1 MEQNTEQFLEALE
14 VSNKIEEAGGV
25 GQALKTVGRTIAN
38 AFGTAAGN
46 AKRNAAAAKDAQ
58 QTAQTNAQTA
68 QTNAQTNAMDD
79 ITLAKTIN
87 DAVTKAIGICDKGLQ
102 ALQKQQPQQGNE
114 QPQNNQQTTEE
125 KVKDNEAGKNGGK
138 ADVEGTEHEIDQFQ
152 DSQVIDFVNALREAA
167 NNNNKTFY
175 NKAKKALAGVQQLV
189 RPFLT
194 GQKQFTDKDIEA
206 VSNAINDQSVQ
217 QVLGKNDKKSLKV
230 IQNLNAALNAKKQ
243 AIQQNAQPEQ
253 QTAQPQQNT
262 EQSAQNGDTTTN
274 NAEGTA
280 NSAEQNTAQNANQG
294 TQQQP
299 AQGQGQP
306 IDANAQKEINNV
318 VNNTSDAQT
327 KFENSL
333 KALEKFKGNKV
344 IGQLLTDWAEFK
356 KSLDD
361 SRNAAAQQ

>member
-68 QTNAQTNAMDD
+68 QTNVQTNAMDD

-102 ALQKQQPQQGNE
+102 ALQKQQPQQSEQKPQQGQE
-114 QPQNNQQTTEE
+114 QPSSLPAEKGGAREVPDEE
-125 KVKDNEAGKNGGK
+125 KLADSLIIKHLNALNEA
-138 ADVEGTEHEIDQFQ
+138 T
-152 DSQVIDFVNALREAA
+152 

-253 QTAQPQQNT
+253 QTTQPQQNT
-262 EQSAQNGDTTTN
+262 EQSAENGGTTTN
-274 NAEGTA
+274 NADNTA
-280 NSAEQNTAQNANQG
+280 NSAEQNTAQTANQN
-294 TQQQP
+294 TQQP
-299 AQGQGQP
+299 AAQGQGQP

-344 IGQLLTDWAEFK
+344 IGQLLQDWADFK

-361 SRNAAAQQ
+361 SRNAAAQK

>member
-114 QPQNNQQTTEE
+114 QPQNNQAPENSEKGGTRQLNDQEE
-125 KVKDNEAGKNGGK
+125 QERMGESLN
-138 ADVEGTEHEIDQFQ
+138 
-152 DSQVIDFVNALREAA
+152 FVAALNEAA

-280 NSAEQNTAQNANQG
+280 NSAEQNTAQTANQG
-294 TQQQP
+294 TQQP

>member
-102 ALQKQQPQQGNE
+102 ALQKQQPQQNE
-114 QPQNNQQTTEE
+114 QPQNNQAPENSEKGGARQLNDQEE
-125 KVKDNEAGKNGGK
+125 QERMGESLN
-138 ADVEGTEHEIDQFQ
+138 
-152 DSQVIDFVNALREAA
+152 FVAALNEAA

-253 QTAQPQQNT
+253 QATQPQQNT
-262 EQSAQNGDTTTN
+262 EQPAQNGGTNTN
-274 NAEGTA
+274 NADNAA
-280 NSAEQNTAQNANQG
+280 NPAEQNTAQAANQG

-299 AQGQGQP
+299 AQGQGQA

-344 IGQLLTDWAEFK
+344 IGQLLQDWADFK

-361 SRNAAAQQ
+361 SRNAAAQK

>member
-14 VSNKIEEAGGV
+14 VSNKIEEAGGL

-102 ALQKQQPQQGNE
+102 ALQKQQPQQNE
-114 QPQNNQQTTEE
+114 QPQNNQAPENSEKGGARQLNDQEE
-125 KVKDNEAGKNGGK
+125 QERMGESLN
-138 ADVEGTEHEIDQFQ
+138 
-152 DSQVIDFVNALREAA
+152 FVAALNEAA

-253 QTAQPQQNT
+253 QATQPQQNT
-262 EQSAQNGDTTTN
+262 EQPAQNGGTNTN
-274 NAEGTA
+274 NADNAA
-280 NSAEQNTAQNANQG
+280 NPAEQNTAQAANQG

-299 AQGQGQP
+299 AQGQGQA

-344 IGQLLTDWAEFK
+344 IGQLLQDWADFK

-361 SRNAAAQQ
+361 SRNAAAQK

>member
-1 MEQNTEQFLEALE
+1 
-14 VSNKIEEAGGV
+14 
-25 GQALKTVGRTIAN
+25 
-38 AFGTAAGN
+38 
-46 AKRNAAAAKDAQ
+46 
-58 QTAQTNAQTA
+58 
-68 QTNAQTNAMDD
+68 MDD

-102 ALQKQQPQQGNE
+102 ALQKQQPQQNE
-114 QPQNNQQTTEE
+114 QPQNNQAPENSEKGGARQLNDQEE
-125 KVKDNEAGKNGGK
+125 QERMGESLN
-138 ADVEGTEHEIDQFQ
+138 
-152 DSQVIDFVNALREAA
+152 FVAALNEAA

-253 QTAQPQQNT
+253 QATQPQQNT
-262 EQSAQNGDTTTN
+262 EQPAQNGGTNTN
-274 NAEGTA
+274 NADNAA
-280 NSAEQNTAQNANQG
+280 NPAEQNTAQAANQG

-299 AQGQGQP
+299 AQGQGQA

-344 IGQLLTDWAEFK
+344 IGQLLQDWADFK

-361 SRNAAAQQ
+361 SRNAAAQK

>member
-102 ALQKQQPQQGNE
+102 ALQKQQPQQNE
-114 QPQNNQQTTEE
+114 QPQNNQAPENSEKGGARQLNDQEE
-125 KVKDNEAGKNGGK
+125 QERMGESLN
-138 ADVEGTEHEIDQFQ
+138 
-152 DSQVIDFVNALREAA
+152 FVAALNEAA

-230 IQNLNAALNAKKQ
+230 IQNLNAALNSKKQ

-253 QTAQPQQNT
+253 QATQPQQNT
-262 EQSAQNGDTTTN
+262 EQPAQNGGTNTN
-274 NAEGTA
+274 NADNAA
-280 NSAEQNTAQNANQG
+280 NPAEQNTAQAANQG

-299 AQGQGQP
+299 AQGQGQA

-344 IGQLLTDWAEFK
+344 IGQLLQDWADFK

-361 SRNAAAQQ
+361 SRNAAAQK

>member
-87 DAVTKAIGICDKGLQ
+87 DAVTKAISICDKGLQ

-114 QPQNNQQTTEE
+114 QPQNNQAPENSEKGGARQLNDQEE
-125 KVKDNEAGKNGGK
+125 QERMGESLN
-138 ADVEGTEHEIDQFQ
+138 
-152 DSQVIDFVNALREAA
+152 FVAALNEAA

-253 QTAQPQQNT
+253 QTTQPQQNP

-280 NSAEQNTAQNANQG
+280 NSAEQNTAQTANQG

-299 AQGQGQP
+299 AQGQEQP